1 MDAKALYDM
10 LCSEQQNQDD
20 ARAALEVSV
29 IKEDM
34 QTLRA
39 VARWVPH
46 DKNPTD
52 ALTKVEGAHATP
64 LLQMLQKC
72 MYQIRA
78 EQEELQHRAEVREEL
93 GYNPRPRHT
102 GLVKEAE
109 VR

>member
-1 MDAKALYDM
+1 M
-10 LCSEQQNQDD
+10 
-20 ARAALEVSV
+20 SV

-34 QTLRA
+34 STLGA

-64 LLQMLQKC
+64 LLAMLRSCTFK
-72 MYQIRA
+72 IRA

-93 GYNPRPRHT
+93 GYNPRPHHT
-102 GLVKEAE
+102 GLVEEAE